1 MATIKNNGQEVIILC
16 NMGYDY
22 DGKKIKPVS
31 KSVFIPENL
40 PQRQHH
46 KWLSEQA
53 DIFENEVKA
62 RRTEPMPL
70 AMFIYLHHDKFKMNA
85 FKAERERI
93 VQKLGL
99 LDVKEITPQMLEGF
113 HRRIAEKT
121 NLTFTAREHL
131 HRVLCEI
138 FRVAT
143 ELGYITINPSFRTF
157 RYEKK
162 QVGKHETIS
171 PQTMKQ
177 FIKCLADEA
186 PHHRLFYS
194 LLIETGMGRAECA
207 NLTWQDI
214 ADMKLPQKLKRQ
226 LKTIKKDDGYVF
238 AQPNGKAMLPSSFTY
253 RLKLICKKHGLEG
266 VTMRAIQNTVRG
278 YGDGEHTQKG

>member
-1 MATIKNNGQEVIILC
+1 MASIKNNGQEVIILC

-22 DGKKIKPVS
+22 DGKKIKPVQ
-31 KSVFIPENL
+31 KSVIVPDDVIASV
-40 PQRQHH
+40 
-46 KWLSEQA
+46 WLSKQA
-53 DIFENEVKA
+53 EIFENEVKA
-62 RRTEPMPL
+62 RRSEPMPL
-70 AMFIYLHHDKFKMNA
+70 VRFIINHREEAQINISNKDI
-85 FKAERERI
+85 ERI
-93 VQKLGL
+93 SQGLGVV
-99 LDVKEITPQMLEGF
+99 DIKEVTPQMLEGF

-138 FRVAT
+138 FRVST
-143 ELGYITINPSFRTF
+143 ELGYITINPTFRTF

-162 QVGKHETIS
+162 QVGKHETI
-171 PQTMKQ
+171 PKETMEQ
-177 FIKCLADEA
+177 FIKCLEDEA

-194 LLIETGMGRAECA
+194 LLIATGIGRAECA
-207 NLTWQDI
+207 NLKYENIDSL
-214 ADMKLPQKLKRQ
+214 KLTQKLKRQ
-226 LKTIKKDDGYVF
+226 MNSMKKDDGYVF

-278 YGDGEHTQKG
+278 YGDGKYTQKG